1 MSTNAKD
8 LSLLKHKSGIVS
20 LGPDRAPARSMLR
33 AVGLSDGDM
42 EKPFVAVSNL
52 ASDVTP
58 CNVHLTRIADK
69 VKEGLWDAKSVPFM
83 LSLIHI

>member
-1 MSTNAKD
+1 MTTNTKK
-8 LSLLKHKSGIVS
+8 LKLLKHKSAKVS

-33 AVGLSDGDM
+33 AVGLTDEDM
-42 EKPFVAVSNL
+42 EKPFIAVANL

-69 VKEGLWDAKSVPFM
+69 VKEGIRDA
-83 LSLIHI
+83 